1 MDFSALCFVNP
12 HQIFLRAMRWGNIS
26 LWHQILDVGI
36 EANYLSIEDSYVLV
50 CEIGAYSGLSFIDRG
65 FSLRNFYNY
74 YTYGIKH
81 SCIDVVSYGNREVEC
96 SWYVGFSN
104 FPSSN

>member
-1 MDFSALCFVNP
+1 LDFSALCFVNP
-12 HQIFLRAMRWGNIS
+12 HRIFLRAMRWGNIS

-36 EANYLSIEDSYVLV
+36 EENYLSIEDSYVLV